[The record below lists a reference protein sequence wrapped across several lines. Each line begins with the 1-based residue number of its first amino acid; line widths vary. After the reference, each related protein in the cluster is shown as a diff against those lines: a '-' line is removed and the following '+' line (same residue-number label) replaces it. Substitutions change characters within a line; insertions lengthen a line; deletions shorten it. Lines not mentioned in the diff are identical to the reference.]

1 MRYIK
6 RFSKPAILEKKEK
19 EWTDKFLMSGK
30 DRPDN
35 SKYAHEDI
43 RGLLESMSHHKCF
56 YCEQKLKGIPS
67 EIDHFIEVAEQK
79 DLAFD
84 WDNLY
89 LACTNC
95 NNKVPNKDIAV
106 TDALNPCNDT
116 DDIIEQ
122 HLSFEKEQ
130 IIVANNSIIGH
141 NTIQKYK
148 LAEPE
153 LDLLRS
159 KILNDFKDVLID
171 ITQTQLQE
179 GRKELTQ
186 NEKNILQFF
195 KQPTQP
201 FSLMFRL
208 LLAKYGL

>member
-19 EWTDKFLMSGK
+19 EWTGKFLMSGK

-35 SKYAHEDI
+35 SKYAHQDI

-67 EIDHFIEVAEQK
+67 EIDHFIEASERK

-95 NNKVPNKDIAV
+95 NDKVPNKTIAV
-106 TDALNPCNDT
+106 TNALNPCNDT

-130 IIVANNSIIGH
+130 IIVANNSTLGQK
-141 NTIQKYK
+141 TIQKYK
-148 LAEPE
+148 LEEPE

-159 KILNDFKDVLID
+159 KMINIFLEVYNHIKDKQIE
-171 ITQTQLQE
+171 E